1 MEPISVR
8 DVLQVYG
15 DKLAL
20 ELVAGQK
27 GLDNEIVSSDV
38 HRPGL
43 ALAGFVGLFTY
54 DRVQVLGNTEMLYL
68 ATLKPEKRRLVLE
81 TVYQFDIPCLVITDD
96 NDVLPLMVELS
107 EQQSI
112 PLLKTSFSTTKLSHL
127 FSEYLDDVF
136 APRTA
141 LHGSMVDV
149 YGIGLVFIGRSG
161 IGKSEIALDLVERGH
176 RLVAD
181 DVVLV
186 SRRVRGLL
194 VGTSGNTLRD
204 HMEIRGLGILNVRN
218 MFGVRAVRM
227 QKRIEVVVKL
237 VEWDDSGMYDRIG
250 LEEDWV
256 SILDVEIPQVT
267 VPIYPG
273 KNITVI
279 AEAIALNHQL
289 KIQGYHTAR
298 EFNRRLVER
307 MKNKAAG
314 PDDIVIRADL
324 E

>member
-1 MEPISVR
+1 MNQISVGE
-8 DVLQVYG
+8 VFHAYG
-15 DKLAL
+15 ESMAL
-20 ELVAGQK
+20 ELLAGQG
-27 GLDNEIVSSDV
+27 GLGNVLATSDV

-68 ATLKPEKRRLVLE
+68 ASHSREKRLE
-81 TVYQFDIPCLVITDD
+81 ILDTVFQFDIPCMVVTDG
-96 NDVLPLMVELS
+96 NEVLPSMIELS
-107 EQQSI
+107 NQRQI
-112 PLLKTSFSTTKLSHL
+112 PLLKTPYSTTKFAHL
-127 FSEYLDDVF
+127 FSFHLDDVF

-141 LHGSMVDV
+141 IHGSLVDV
-149 YGIGLVFIGRSG
+149 YGIGLLFSGRSG
-161 IGKSEIALDLVERGH
+161 IGKSEIAIDLVERGH

-186 SRRVRGLL
+186 SRKMQGIV
-194 VGTSGNTLRD
+194 VGTSGETLRD

-218 MFGVRAVRM
+218 MFGVRAVRL

-237 VEWDDSGMYDRIG
+237 VEWDDSATYDRIG
-250 LEEDWV
+250 LDEDWV
-256 SILDVEIPQVT
+256 SILDVEVPQVT

-279 AEAIALNHQL
+279 AETIALNYQL
-289 KIQGYHTAR
+289 KIQGYNTAQ
-298 EFNRRLVER
+298 EFNRRLVEQ
-307 MKNKAAG
+307 MKQKRRR
-314 PDDIVIRADL
+314 DDVSIRADV

>member
-1 MEPISVR
+1 MQSITVR
-8 DVLQVYG
+8 EVFEEYKDRLG
-15 DKLAL
+15 L
-20 ELVAGQK
+20 ELVAGEK
-27 GLDNEIVSSDV
+27 GLENQLVCSDV

-43 ALAGFVGLFTY
+43 ALSGFVGLFTY
-54 DRVQVLGNTEMLYL
+54 DRAQVLGNSEVLYL
-68 ATLKPEKRRLVLE
+68 AGLPPETRRRVLE
-81 TVYQFDIPCLVITDD
+81 TVYQFDLPCVIITDD
-96 NDVLPLMVELS
+96 NEVLSDLVELS
-107 EQQSI
+107 DRRGI

-127 FSEYLDDVF
+127 LSYHLDDVF

-141 LHGSMVDV
+141 IHGSLVDV
-149 YGIGLVFIGRSG
+149 YGIGLLFVGRSG

-186 SRRVRGLL
+186 SRKLQGIL
-194 VGTSGNTLRD
+194 VGTSGEALRD
-204 HMEIRGLGILNVRN
+204 HMEIRGLGILNVRSL
-218 MFGVRAVRM
+218 FGVRAVRS

-237 VEWDDSGMYDRIG
+237 VEWDDSVVYDRVG
-250 LEEDWV
+250 LDEDWV
-256 SILDVEIPQVT
+256 TILDVETQQVT

-279 AEAIALNHQL
+279 AEAIALNYLL
-289 KIQGYHTAR
+289 KIQGYHTAQ

-307 MKNKAAG
+307 MGTKGAPEAFVRS
-314 PDDIVIRADL
+314 DF